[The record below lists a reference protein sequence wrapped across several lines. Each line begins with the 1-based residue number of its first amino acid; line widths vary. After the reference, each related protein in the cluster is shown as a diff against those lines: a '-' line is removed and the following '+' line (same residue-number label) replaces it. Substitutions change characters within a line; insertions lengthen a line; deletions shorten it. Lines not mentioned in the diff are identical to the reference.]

1 MESSILPDFPF
12 LTVFLK
18 KKEFIPTNS
27 GRDVSVYHNPKIMKL
42 SSLKFI
48 FLLFLNALV
57 ISACQDNETVYA
69 DLKDLSPE
77 ARKFF
82 GLQGSMQRTTQ
93 AAGNSGSSMI
103 NKSFGA
109 ARSDNP
115 SLSISTETSSDSTL
129 VPEDRLPWVTC
140 AVVTQTENPDG
151 SITYITDYGDG
162 CIEGS
167 GDYQY
172 LMHGKLTSTYKYT
185 NAFEGS
191 VYVND
196 YFSRTKMENYGGSYF
211 YNGDTSSWLNNGSS
225 TYSGSSS
232 YDTADQTFSGN
243 YTWSDSSK
251 YGYGRDTYVTNSSGN
266 VVYNEK
272 KSVTSA
278 SHYEYSIGAE
288 YYSTTVI
295 VPLVMDY
302 SCRSNFVS
310 KSEDLMRCVMPSTY
324 VSGRERIEYNRD
336 GVSGS
341 FEIDY
346 GDGACDT
353 VITIYENGKIFK
365 IDVFADYERVMT
377 DTSVSA
383 SGG

>member
-1 MESSILPDFPF
+1 VA
-12 LTVFLK
+12 LTAFAAA
-18 KKEFIPTNS
+18 S
-27 GRDVSVYHNPKIMKL
+27 
-42 SSLKFI
+42 
-48 FLLFLNALV
+48 
-57 ISACQDNETVYA
+57 CQENDTVYA

-82 GLQGSMQRTTQ
+82 GLQGSMQRTAQ

-103 NKSFGA
+103 NRSFGA
-109 ARSDNP
+109 ARADNP
-115 SLSISTETSSDSTL
+115 SLAVSGETASDSTL
-129 VPEDRLPWVTC
+129 VPVDPQPWVSC
-140 AVVTQTENPDG
+140 AVITQTENPDG
-151 SITYITDYGDG
+151 TTTYITDYGDG

-172 LMHGKLTSTYKYT
+172 LMHGKLTSTYKYNNT
-185 NAFEGS
+185 KAGS
-191 VYVND
+191 VYVYD

-211 YNGDTSSWLNNGSS
+211 YNGDTSSWMNNGRS

-251 YGYGRDTYVTNSSGN
+251 YGYEKDTYVSNSYGN

-278 SHYEYSIGAE
+278 SHYEYATGAE

-295 VPLVMDY
+295 LPLVMDY
-302 SCRSNFVS
+302 SCNSFAAS
-310 KSEDLMRCVMPSTY
+310 TTASLRCVMPATY
-324 VSGRERIEYNRD
+324 VSGRERIEYSRD
-336 GVSGS
+336 GVAGS

-346 GDGACDT
+346 GDGTCDSI
-353 VITIYENGKIFK
+353 ITIYENGKIFK

-377 DTSVSA
+377 AEAVSG
-383 SGG
+383 STGG

>member
-1 MESSILPDFPF
+1 M
-12 LTVFLK
+12 LK
-18 KKEFIPTNS
+18 S
-27 GRDVSVYHNPKIMKL
+27 KL
-42 SSLKFI
+42 KSL
-48 FLLFLNALV
+48 LLVAITAFAAA
-57 ISACQDNETVYA
+57 SCQENDSVYA

-82 GLQGSMQRTTQ
+82 GLQGSMQRTAQ
-93 AAGNSGSSMI
+93 ASGNSGSSMI

-109 ARSDNP
+109 ARADNP
-115 SLSISTETSSDSTL
+115 TLSLSGETTSDSTL
-129 VPEDRLPWVTC
+129 VPVDPQPWVTC
-140 AVVTQTENPDG
+140 AVITQTENPDG
-151 SITYITDYGDG
+151 STTYITDYGDG
-162 CIEGS
+162 CLEGS
-167 GDYQY
+167 PDYQY

-185 NAFEGS
+185 NSNQGS
-191 VYVND
+191 VYVYD

-211 YNGDTSSWLNNGSS
+211 YNGDTSTWLNNGRS

-266 VVYNEK
+266 VVYNDK

-278 SHYEYSIGAE
+278 SHYEYATGAE

-302 SCRSNFVS
+302 SCNTNVAYAA
-310 KSEDLMRCVMPSTY
+310 KSMRCVMPSTY
-324 VSGRERIEYNRD
+324 VSGRERIEYSRD

-346 GDGACDT
+346 GNGDCDT
-353 VITIYENGKIFK
+353 IITIYENGKVFR

-377 DTSVSA
+377 ATAVSG
-383 SGG
+383 STGG